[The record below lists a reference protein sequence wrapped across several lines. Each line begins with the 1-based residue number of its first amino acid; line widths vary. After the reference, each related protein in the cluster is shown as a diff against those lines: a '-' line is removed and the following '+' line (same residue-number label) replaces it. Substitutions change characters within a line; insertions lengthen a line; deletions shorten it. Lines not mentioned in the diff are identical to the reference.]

1 MGERLSIPLMPLAI
15 EIYIIGEICDIS
27 RITLFLIA
35 FYKNIG
41 NIVLRFVIGYYFKIH
56 RSLKRRTWLGN
67 RWFAATQE
75 RQGYMADKT
84 IPRPVQ
90 PKRKKVKVLVPL
102 AKKKKVKHAKETDPL
117 ALYLKQISRYPLLT
131 AEEEI
136 SIGAKI
142 QDARLQVRLLDE
154 SRLTSGLSD
163 EAWANERTQW
173 ERELIAIKNRMIS
186 SNLRLVV
193 SIAKN
198 YQHRGLG
205 LLDLIDEGNIGL
217 IEAVERFD
225 YTRGCR
231 FSTYGTWWIRQAI
244 IKSLADKGRVIRIPI
259 HMLNTI
265 KKCYFVAKQLTQDL
279 GRDPYPEELAEKL
292 GMEPKKVKEIMKL
305 SQETASLDT
314 TVDEDNVTHLSDL
327 IKDENVVEPFE
338 EVFSMALQDTLGDV
352 LKNLSQREITIIKLR
367 YGLNGEGPRTL
378 EETGKL
384 LGITRERVRQIQE
397 KAIQKLKELQEL
409 SAFQEES

>member
-1 MGERLSIPLMPLAI
+1 MMQRKA
-15 EIYIIGEICDIS
+15 
-27 RITLFLIA
+27 R
-35 FYKNIG
+35 
-41 NIVLRFVIGYYFKIH
+41 H
-56 RSLKRRTWLGN
+56 
-67 RWFAATQE
+67 
-75 RQGYMADKT
+75 
-84 IPRPVQ
+84 
-90 PKRKKVKVLVPL
+90 PKQL
-102 AKKKKVKHAKETDPL
+102 KETDPL
-117 ALYLKQISRYPLLT
+117 ALYLKQISRYSLLS
-131 AEEEI
+131 ADDEMDLGER
-136 SIGAKI
+136 I
-142 QDARLQVRLLDE
+142 QKTRNAIAALDSLWEPGSPSEFQNRSERARY
-154 SRLTSGLSD
+154 
-163 EAWANERTQW
+163 
-173 ERELIAIKNRMIS
+173 ERELLSYKHRMIS

-198 YQHRGLG
+198 YQHRGLS
-205 LLDLIDEGNIGL
+205 LLDIIDEGNIGL

-279 GRDPYPEELAEKL
+279 GRDPQPEELAEKL
-292 GMEPKKVKEIMKL
+292 GMDPRKVKDIMKL

-327 IKDENVVEPFE
+327 IKDENTVEPFE
-338 EVFSMALQDTLGDV
+338 EVFCMALQDTIGDV
-352 LKNLSQREITIIKLR
+352 LQSLNQREITIITLR
-367 YGLNGEGPRTL
+367 FGLNGESPLTL

-397 KAIQKLKELQEL
+397 KAIQKLRDMKKLDEYQQI
-409 SAFQEES
+409 S